1 MKLIESYEL
10 LNQYIELKKLS
21 LEQYI
26 NMDEKLSS
34 ELKQILK
41 DEKYILRP
49 HHLSRELLKNT
60 FLSNAKAIE
69 PRFRRDENCEAVID
83 LIVQY
88 MRGDELFLKMDEA
101 YTHNK
106 GLLIMGQVGSGKTLI
121 MKTFMRLQYKFESY
135 SRYPGSRS
143 IYYSIDS
150 YAVAHA
156 YQKKG
161 YEIFSEQFVTDTLE
175 RINLKQD
182 NLLIDD
188 IGSEPVISHYGNV
201 TNVIGELLTMRYDN
215 KRVSTY
221 STSNL
226 DAKTLKQHY
235 GERTF
240 SRMKEMFNFINL
252 KGSDR
257 RK

>member
-10 LNQYIELKKLS
+10 LNQYIELKRLS

-26 NMDEKLSS
+26 NMDDKLSS
-34 ELKQILK
+34 ELKEILK
-41 DEKYILRP
+41 DEKYILKP
-49 HHLSRELLKNT
+49 HHLSHELLKNS
-60 FLSNAKAIE
+60 FFGNAKAIE
-69 PRFRRDENCEAVID
+69 PRFRRDDNCEAVID

-88 MRGDELFLKMDEA
+88 MRGDEQFLKIDEA

-135 SRYPGSRS
+135 YRYQGSRS
-143 IYYSIDS
+143 EYHSIDS
-150 YAVAHA
+150 YAIAHA

-161 YEIFSEQFVTDTLE
+161 YEIFSELFVTDTQE
-175 RINLKQD
+175 KINLKQD

-215 KRVSTY
+215 KRSTTY

-226 DAKTLKQHY
+226 DAKALKEYY

-240 SRMKEMFNFINL
+240 SRMKEMFNFIYL
-252 KGSDR
+252 KGPDR
-257 RK
+257 RR